1 MLEFHPQRIGHA
13 CFFEDEHWIKL
24 KSSKIP
30 VRLLQSPFINLC
42 KVLEVSHNL

>member
-13 CFFEDEHWIKL
+13 CYFEDEHWRKL

-30 VRLLQSPFINLC
+30 VSLSHTPSINLS
-42 KVLEVSHNL
+42 KVFEANSG

>member
-13 CFFEDEHWIKL
+13 CYFEDEHWRKL

-30 VRLLQSPFINLC
+30 VRLLHAPSINLS
-42 KVLEVSHNL
+42 KVFDQMY